1 MGWIGGGGFGRLV
14 DSGNGRGDGE
24 DMAEFEEEGLIDF
37 LGSFYVKQG
46 IWILL
51 KFGKSLEKI

>member
-46 IWILL
+46 I
-51 KFGKSLEKI
+51 